1 MTTIELELEAAV
13 FKPEL
18 KGKLVRPTLGLD
30 DRAFVYVPSLDTD
43 LAETF
48 RKAREGLGERK
59 RERVNG
65 LDS

>member
-30 DRAFVYVPSLDTD
+30 DRSFVYIQSLNTD